1 MNKLFVSILSLCLL
15 ACSSK
20 GVQPTPRSADRSEVS
35 ETISSVAESA
45 FQESSGTLNL
55 AFDAKGN
62 WLKITTRGSA
72 SLVEDSPAARDSAL
86 MIATMRAKRTVTEF
100 LNNDV
105 KSAKALNRLSKSY
118 AKNFQTAENQEVPS
132 SEDSEA
138 MPAEGEGG
146 RRSKQS
152 RQAQRF
158 AETLTERIQEHSAAI
173 IKGGYVSY
181 QALED
186 GRVVVELTVACES
199 IGAAKQ
205 ISRLM
210 SGVFK

>member
-1 MNKLFVSILSLCLL
+1 MKKLSVAILSLCLL

-35 ETISSVAESA
+35 EAISPVAESA

-72 SLVEDSPAARDSAL
+72 SLAEESPAARDSAL
-86 MIATMRAKRTVTEF
+86 MIATMRAKCTVTEF

-105 KSAKALNRLSKSY
+105 KSAKTLNRLGKSY
-118 AKNFQTAENQEVPS
+118 AKNFQTAENQEAPWR
-132 SEDSEA
+132 EDSDA
-138 MPAEGEGG
+138 MPTDDG
-146 RRSKQS
+146 RQRSEQS

-158 AETLTERIQEHSAAI
+158 AETLTERIQDHSAAI
-173 IKGGYVSY
+173 IKGGYVSF
-181 QALED
+181 QTLED
-186 GRVVVELTVACES
+186 GRVVVELTVARES

-205 ISRLM
+205 ISRQM
-210 SGVFK
+210 SGAFK

>member
-1 MNKLFVSILSLCLL
+1 MKKLLVAILPLFFL

-20 GVQPTPRSADRSEVS
+20 GVQPTARSADRSEVS
-35 ETISSVAESA
+35 ETMSPVAESA

-105 KSAKALNRLSKSY
+105 KSAKTLNRLSKSY
-118 AKNFQTAENQEVPS
+118 AKNFLTAENQEAPS
-132 SEDSEA
+132 SED
-138 MPAEGEGG
+138 
-146 RRSKQS
+146 R
-152 RQAQRF
+152 
-158 AETLTERIQEHSAAI
+158 
-173 IKGGYVSY
+173 
-181 QALED
+181 
-186 GRVVVELTVACES
+186 
-199 IGAAKQ
+199 
-205 ISRLM
+205 
-210 SGVFK
+210 

>member
-1 MNKLFVSILSLCLL
+1 MNKLFVAILSLCLL

-20 GVQPTPRSADRSEVS
+20 GVQPTARSTDRPEMS
-35 ETISSVAESA
+35 ETISPVAESA
-45 FQESSGTLNL
+45 FQVSSGTLNL

-62 WLKITTRGSA
+62 WLKITTRGTA
-72 SLVEDSPAARDSAL
+72 SLAEDNPAAKDSAL

-105 KSAKALNRLSKSY
+105 KSAKTLNRLSKSY
-118 AKNFQTAENQEVPS
+118 AKNFQVAENQEAS
-132 SEDSEA
+132 AIEDSEA
-138 MPAEGEGG
+138 MPTEDDGQ
-146 RRSKQS
+146 RSEQS

-158 AETLTERIQEHSAAI
+158 AEILTERIQDHSAAI
-173 IKGGYVSY
+173 IKGSYVSY

-186 GRVVVELTVACES
+186 GRVVVELTVARES

-205 ISRLM
+205 ISRQM
-210 SGVFK
+210 PGVFK

>member
-1 MNKLFVSILSLCLL
+1 MNKLFVAILSLCML

-20 GVQPTPRSADRSEVS
+20 GVQPTPGVTDRPEMS

-105 KSAKALNRLSKSY
+105 KSAKTLNRLSKSY
-118 AKNFQTAENQEVPS
+118 AKNFLTAENQEAPS
-132 SEDSEA
+132 SED
-138 MPAEGEGG
+138 
-146 RRSKQS
+146 R
-152 RQAQRF
+152 
-158 AETLTERIQEHSAAI
+158 
-173 IKGGYVSY
+173 
-181 QALED
+181 
-186 GRVVVELTVACES
+186 
-199 IGAAKQ
+199 
-205 ISRLM
+205 
-210 SGVFK
+210 

>member
-1 MNKLFVSILSLCLL
+1 MNKLFVAILSLCLL

-20 GVQPTPRSADRSEVS
+20 GVQPTARSADRPEMS
-35 ETISSVAESA
+35 ETISPVAESA

-55 AFDAKGN
+55 VFDAKGN

-105 KSAKALNRLSKSY
+105 KSAKTLNRLSKSY
-118 AKNFQTAENQEVPS
+118 AKNFQVAENQEAS
-132 SEDSEA
+132 AIEDSEA
-138 MPAEGEGG
+138 MPTEDDGQ
-146 RRSKQS
+146 RSEQS

-158 AETLTERIQEHSAAI
+158 AEILTERIQDHSAAI
-173 IKGGYVSY
+173 IKGSYVSY

-186 GRVVVELTVACES
+186 GRVVVELTVARES

-205 ISRLM
+205 ISRQM